1 MRIRL
6 SSVSTIDNDTNQ
18 QKPPKQLVSDGVNL
32 ILLLFTLVGQQR
44 LFPRSIMTKNSNGQ
58 IIVHSK
64 EQILIWFERA
74 FYQDCRINA
83 YPAFLSKAEEQD
95 YKKGINLNLFA
106 PNILFIDLDAK
117 NFKSDREFQ
126 RAQKQ
131 ICKNIASLLY
141 DVKPLVIW
149 SGHGY
154 HIIIP
159 VNAKEALENFE
170 EFTSYTSEP
179 SKAFLQFAE
188 KHLSLNNADTANNPG
203 FKSCLLRV
211 PHTFNSK
218 CIDEGIDAVVKVVQQ
233 WNSSKPLAE
242 IDNLLIEFQTF
253 LIDQKLKAEIKED
266 KGKSKNQKYSTN
278 TINTIPYVERL
289 LTMSITDYRKN
300 AISLI
305 LAPYL
310 VSIQHLSDRE
320 AFSKIE
326 EWALKCNQLRRLE
339 PSIDYFDGLISIA
352 IERARKTGVRPL
364 RFKETLQNKN
374 NILYDM
380 LR

>member
-1 MRIRL
+1 MR
-6 SSVSTIDNDTNQ
+6 
-18 QKPPKQLVSDGVNL
+18 KQLVSEGID
-32 ILLLFTLVGQQR
+32 ILLSLFMAVGQQR
-44 LFPRSIMTKNSNGQ
+44 LFPRTIMTKKSNGQ
-58 IIVHSK
+58 IVIQNK
-64 EQILIWFERA
+64 EQILYWFEQA
-74 FYQDCRINA
+74 DYQDCRINA
-83 YPAFLSKAEEQD
+83 YPAFLSEAEEQD
-95 YKKGINLNLFA
+95 YKKGINVNLFA
-106 PNILFIDLDAK
+106 PNILFIDLDAR
-117 NFKSDREFQ
+117 NFQSEKEFQ
-126 RAQKQ
+126 RALKQ
-131 ICKNIASLLY
+131 ILKNIVNVLHG
-141 DVKPLVIW
+141 VKPLVIW

-188 KHLSLNNADTANNPG
+188 KHLSLSKADTSNNPG

-218 CIDEGIDAVVKVVQQ
+218 CIDERFDAVVKVVQQ
-233 WNSSKPLAE
+233 RDSTKPLPE
-242 IDNLLIEFQTF
+242 IESLLIEFQTF
-253 LIDQKLKAEIKED
+253 LIDQKLKAEIKEA
-266 KGKSKNQKYSTN
+266 KSENKSQQYGHTG

-310 VSIQHLSDRE
+310 VSIQHLSDTE
-320 AFSKIE
+320 AFSRIK

-339 PSIDYFDGLISIA
+339 PSIHYFVL
-352 IERARKTGVRPL
+352 L
-364 RFKETLQNKN
+364 
-374 NILYDM
+374 
-380 LR
+380 